1 MLIRSLCDYYD
12 IQSARGEAASDIMS
26 EQPVHWMVMLTP
38 DGRVADIID
47 KRIEESVPQKNGKVK
62 IVKKPIVVSLPKRTQ
77 KPTIDAYI
85 IEHRPLYIF
94 GLNYDAKIGLTPDD
108 RTGRTRKSHEAFVKK
123 NLEFFEGIDSEIARA
138 YVNFIKNWVPENE
151 MENEQLKKLG
161 KEYQGSCYIFA
172 LDGRPE
178 CKLHKDK
185 AVLAKYEKL
194 MAKAAA
200 KAEEEAAESDD
211 GIMMCPI
218 EGERLRAARIHD
230 KIKGIKGGNSAGAG
244 LVNFN
249 SSAFESYGKSQSMNS
264 GISEKAMKKYTS
276 SLNKLLADPM
286 HHIYS
291 DDMTVVFFA
300 MKHDD
305 KAECD
310 LFNGYL
316 NSSNGVTEDSTKADV
331 KAVSEN
337 IYHKGQTGNAQALD
351 KDVDNGVDFFVA
363 GFTPNSSRICQKF
376 MVRNKFGKIIDNVK
390 QHQQDMAICGS
401 NGEIPLWRIN
411 NELVSPKASAR
422 KKKDSDES
430 GAAKGS
436 DLPIS
441 PTLQSDMFQAI
452 LNGTNY
458 PYTLLETVVR
468 RVCTDSDPDGNDK
481 TKINAVRAGLIKAFI
496 NRKARLNG
504 DKEEITMSLDK
515 ENKNPA
521 YLCGRLFAVL
531 EQIQQEASTS
541 KEKLN
546 RTIKDVYFS
555 SASSRPALIMPRLID
570 LSNYHIRNAEK
581 NNKSNADKYLAI
593 MKEIIDK
600 LNGEFPSNLS
610 LVDKGKFQ
618 IGYYQQR
625 TRLNP
630 YKNAN
635 GNKEPETVN
644 E

>member
-47 KRIEESVPQKNGKVK
+47 RRIEESVPQKNGKVK
-62 IVKKPIVVSLPKRTQ
+62 IVKKPVVVPLPKRTQ
-77 KPTIDAYI
+77 KTGIDANI

-108 RTGRTRKSHEAFVKK
+108 KTGKARKSHEAFVKK

-151 MENEQLKKLG
+151 TENEQLKKLG
-161 KEYQGSCYIFA
+161 KEYQGSYYIFA

-218 EGERLRAARIHD
+218 EGKRLRAARIHD

-310 LFNGYL
+310 LFSDYL

-331 KAVSEN
+331 KSVSEN

-363 GFTPNSSRICQKF
+363 GFTPNGSRICQKF

-411 NELVSPKASAR
+411 KELVSPNSAN
-422 KKKDSDES
+422 
-430 GAAKGS
+430 A
-436 DLPIS
+436 IS
-441 PTLQSDMFQAI
+441 PALQSDIFQAI

-468 RVCTDSDPDGNDK
+468 RVCTDSDTDSNNK
-481 TKINAVRAGLIKAFI
+481 IKINEVRAGLIKAFI
-496 NRKARLNG
+496 NRKARING
-504 DKEEITMSLDK
+504 DKEKITMSLDK

-531 EQIQQEASTS
+531 EKIQLEATDV
-541 KEKLN
+541 KLN
-546 RTIKDVYFS
+546 RTIKDAYFS

-570 LSNYHIRNAEK
+570 LSNYHLRKLKEGR
-581 NNKSNADKYLAI
+581 AI
-593 MKEIIDK
+593 DFSKLINEIMGKIKDS
-600 LNGEFPSNLS
+600 LPTNLS
-610 LVDKGKFQ
+610 IMEKGKFQ
-618 IGYYQQR
+618 LGYFQQ
-625 TRLNP
+625 NKDFFAEQN
-630 YKNAN
+630 KNE
-635 GNKEPETVN
+635 EPETVN

>member
-62 IVKKPIVVSLPKRTQ
+62 IVKKPIVVPLPKRTQ
-77 KPTIDAYI
+77 KTGIDANI

-108 RTGRTRKSHEAFVKK
+108 KTDKARKSHEAFVKK
-123 NLEFFEGIDSEIARA
+123 NLEFFDGIDSEIARA

-151 MENEQLKKLG
+151 TENEQLKKLG
-161 KEYQGSCYIFA
+161 KEYQGSYYIFA
-172 LDGRPE
+172 LDGSPE

-185 AVLAKYEKL
+185 AVLAKYEEI
-194 MAKAAA
+194 MAKAAV
-200 KAEEEAAESDD
+200 EAAESDD

-230 KIKGIKGGNSAGAG
+230 KIKGIKGGNSVGAV

-337 IYHKGQTGNAQALD
+337 IYYKGQTGNAQALD
-351 KDVDNGVDFFVA
+351 DDVDNGVDFFVA
-363 GFTPNSSRICQKF
+363 GFTPNGSRICQKF

-411 NELVSPKASAR
+411 KELVSPNSAN
-422 KKKDSDES
+422 
-430 GAAKGS
+430 A
-436 DLPIS
+436 IS
-441 PTLQSDMFQAI
+441 PALQSDIFQAI

-468 RVCTDSDPDGNDK
+468 RVCTDSDTDSNNK
-481 TKINAVRAGLIKAFI
+481 IKINEVRAGLIKAFI

-531 EQIQQEASTS
+531 EKIQLEATDV
-541 KEKLN
+541 KLN
-546 RTIKDVYFS
+546 RTIKDAYFS
-555 SASSRPALIMPRLID
+555 SASSRPALIFPRLID
-570 LSNYHIRNAEK
+570 LSKFHLSKLSEGR
-581 NNKSNADKYLAI
+581 AI
-593 MKEIIDK
+593 YFSKLIDEIMDNIEDN
-600 LNGEFPSNLS
+600 LPANLS
-610 LVDKGKFQ
+610 LIDKGNFQ
-618 IGYYQQR
+618 VGYFHQNSYFF
-625 TRLNP
+625 TKKD
-630 YKNAN
+630 KNE
-635 GNKEPETVN
+635 EPETVN

>member
-62 IVKKPIVVSLPKRTQ
+62 IVKKPIAVPLPKRTQ
-77 KPTIDAYI
+77 KTGIDANI

-94 GLNYDAKIGLTPDD
+94 GLNYVAKIGLTPDD
-108 RTGRTRKSHEAFVKK
+108 KTGKARKSHEAFVKK
-123 NLEFFEGIDSEIARA
+123 NLEFFDGIDSEIARA

-151 MENEQLKKLG
+151 TENEQLKKLG
-161 KEYQGSCYIFA
+161 KEYQGSYYIFA
-172 LDGRPE
+172 LDGSPE

-185 AVLAKYEKL
+185 AVLAKYEML

-200 KAEEEAAESDD
+200 ETAESDD

-230 KIKGIKGGNSAGAG
+230 KIKGIKGGNSVGAG

-264 GISEKAMKKYTS
+264 GISEKTMKKYTS

-316 NSSNGVTEDSTKADV
+316 NSSNAVTEDSTKADV

-337 IYHKGQTGNAQALD
+337 IYYKGQTGNAQALD
-351 KDVDNGVDFFVA
+351 DDVDNGVDFFVA
-363 GFTPNSSRICQKF
+363 GFTPNGSRICQKF

-411 NELVSPKASAR
+411 KELVSPNSAN
-422 KKKDSDES
+422 
-430 GAAKGS
+430 A
-436 DLPIS
+436 IS
-441 PTLQSDMFQAI
+441 PALQSDMFQAI

-468 RVCTDSDPDGNDK
+468 RVCTDSDTDSNNK
-481 TKINAVRAGLIKAFI
+481 IKINEVRAGLIKAFI

-531 EQIQQEASTS
+531 EKIQLEATDV
-541 KEKLN
+541 KLN
-546 RTIKDVYFS
+546 RTIKDAYFS

-570 LSNYHIRNAEK
+570 LSNYHLRKLKEGR
-581 NNKSNADKYLAI
+581 AI
-593 MKEIIDK
+593 DFSKLINEIMGKIKDS
-600 LNGEFPSNLS
+600 LPTNLS
-610 LVDKGKFQ
+610 IMEKGKFQ
-618 IGYYQQR
+618 LGYFQQ
-625 TRLNP
+625 NKDFFAEQN
-630 YKNAN
+630 KNE
-635 GNKEPETVN
+635 EPETVN

>member
-77 KPTIDAYI
+77 KTGIDANI

-108 RTGRTRKSHEAFVKK
+108 KTGKARKSHEAFVKK
-123 NLEFFEGIDSEIARA
+123 NLEFFDGIDSEIARA

-151 MENEQLKKLG
+151 TENEQLKKLG
-161 KEYQGSCYIFA
+161 KEYQGSYYIFA
-172 LDGRPE
+172 LDGSPE

-185 AVLAKYEKL
+185 AVLAKYEEI

-200 KAEEEAAESDD
+200 ETAESDD

-230 KIKGIKGGNSAGAG
+230 KIKGIKGGNSVGAV

-337 IYHKGQTGNAQALD
+337 IYYKGQTGNAQALD

-411 NELVSPKASAR
+411 KELVSPNSAN
-422 KKKDSDES
+422 
-430 GAAKGS
+430 A
-436 DLPIS
+436 IS
-441 PTLQSDMFQAI
+441 PALQSDIFQAI

-468 RVCTDSDPDGNDK
+468 RVCTDSDTDSNNK
-481 TKINAVRAGLIKAFI
+481 IKINEVRAGLIKAFI
-496 NRKARLNG
+496 NRKARING
-504 DKEEITMSLDK
+504 DKEEITMTLNP
-515 ENKNPA
+515 ENTNPA

-531 EQIQQEASTS
+531 EKIQLEATDV
-541 KEKLN
+541 KLN
-546 RTIKDVYFS
+546 RTIKDAYFS

-570 LSNYHIRNAEK
+570 LSNYHLRKLKEGRAIYFSKLINEIMGKIKDSLPTNLSIMEK
-581 NNKSNADKYLAI
+581 
-593 MKEIIDK
+593 
-600 LNGEFPSNLS
+600 GEFQL
-610 LVDKGKFQ
+610 GYFQ
-618 IGYYQQR
+618 QNKDFFAEQ
-625 TRLNP
+625 N
-630 YKNAN
+630 KNE
-635 GNKEPETVN
+635 EPETVN

>member
-77 KPTIDAYI
+77 KTGIDANI

-108 RTGRTRKSHEAFVKK
+108 KTGKARKSHEAFVKK
-123 NLEFFEGIDSEIARA
+123 NLEFFDGIDSEIARA

-151 MENEQLKKLG
+151 TENEQLKKLG
-161 KEYQGSCYIFA
+161 KEYQGSYYIFA
-172 LDGRPE
+172 LDGSPE

-185 AVLAKYEKL
+185 AVLAKYEEI

-200 KAEEEAAESDD
+200 EAAESDD

-230 KIKGIKGGNSAGAG
+230 KIKGIKGGNSVGAV

-310 LFNGYL
+310 LFSDYL
-316 NSSNGVTEDSTKADV
+316 NSSNAVTEDSTKADV

-351 KDVDNGVDFFVA
+351 DDVDNGVDFFVA
-363 GFTPNSSRICQKF
+363 GFTPNGSRICQKF

-411 NELVSPKASAR
+411 KELVSPNSAN
-422 KKKDSDES
+422 
-430 GAAKGS
+430 A
-436 DLPIS
+436 IS
-441 PTLQSDMFQAI
+441 PALQSDIFQAI

-468 RVCTDSDPDGNDK
+468 RVCTDSDTDSNNK
-481 TKINAVRAGLIKAFI
+481 IKINEVRAGLIKAFI

-531 EQIQQEASTS
+531 EKIQLEATDV
-541 KEKLN
+541 KLN
-546 RTIKDVYFS
+546 RTIKDAYFS

-570 LSNYHIRNAEK
+570 LSNYHLRKLKEGR
-581 NNKSNADKYLAI
+581 AI
-593 MKEIIDK
+593 DFSKLINEIMGKIKDS
-600 LNGEFPSNLS
+600 LPTNLS
-610 LVDKGKFQ
+610 IMEKGKFQ
-618 IGYYQQR
+618 LGYFQQ
-625 TRLNP
+625 NKDFFAEQN
-630 YKNAN
+630 KNE
-635 GNKEPETVN
+635 EPETVN

>member
-62 IVKKPIVVSLPKRTQ
+62 VVKKPIVVSLPKRTQ

-108 RTGRTRKSHEAFVKK
+108 KTGKARKSHEAFVKK

-151 MENEQLKKLG
+151 TENEQLKKLG

-194 MAKAAA
+194 MA

-249 SSAFESYGKSQSMNS
+249 SSAFESYGKNQSMNS

-316 NSSNGVTEDSTKADV
+316 NSSNAVTEDSTKADV

-351 KDVDNGVDFFVA
+351 KDVDDGVDFFVA
-363 GFTPNSSRICQKF
+363 GFTPNGSRICQKF

-411 NELVSPKASAR
+411 KELVSPNSAN
-422 KKKDSDES
+422 
-430 GAAKGS
+430 A
-436 DLPIS
+436 IS
-441 PTLQSDMFQAI
+441 PALQSDMFQAI

-468 RVCTDSDPDGNDK
+468 RVSTDSDTEDNGFI
-481 TKINAVRAGLIKAFI
+481 KINAVRAGLIKAFI
-496 NRKARLNG
+496 NRKARING
-504 DKEEITMSLDK
+504 DKEEITMTLNP
-515 ENKNPA
+515 ENTNPA

-531 EQIQQEASTS
+531 EKIQLEATDV
-541 KEKLN
+541 KLN
-546 RTIKDVYFS
+546 RTIKDAYFS

-570 LSNYHIRNAEK
+570 LSNYHLRKLKEGRAIYFSKLINEIMGKIKDSLPTNLSIMEK
-581 NNKSNADKYLAI
+581 
-593 MKEIIDK
+593 
-600 LNGEFPSNLS
+600 GEFQL
-610 LVDKGKFQ
+610 GYFQ
-618 IGYYQQR
+618 QNKDFFAEQ
-625 TRLNP
+625 N
-630 YKNAN
+630 KNE
-635 GNKEPETVN
+635 EPETVN

>member
-77 KPTIDAYI
+77 KTGIDANI

-108 RTGRTRKSHEAFVKK
+108 KTGKARKSHEAFVKK
-123 NLEFFEGIDSEIARA
+123 NLEFFDGIDSEIARA

-151 MENEQLKKLG
+151 TENEQLKKLG
-161 KEYQGSCYIFA
+161 KEYQGSYYIFA
-172 LDGRPE
+172 LDGSPE

-200 KAEEEAAESDD
+200 ETAESDD

-230 KIKGIKGGNSAGAG
+230 KIKGIKGGNSVGAV

-316 NSSNGVTEDSTKADV
+316 NSSNGVTEGSTKADV

-337 IYHKGQTGNAQALD
+337 IYYKGQTGNAQALD

-411 NELVSPKASAR
+411 KELVSPNSAT
-422 KKKDSDES
+422 
-430 GAAKGS
+430 A
-436 DLPIS
+436 IS
-441 PTLQSDMFQAI
+441 PALQSDIFQAI

-468 RVCTDSDPDGNDK
+468 RVCTDSDTDSNNK
-481 TKINAVRAGLIKAFI
+481 IKINEVRAGLIKAFI
-496 NRKARLNG
+496 NRKARING
-504 DKEEITMSLDK
+504 DKEEITVALNP
-515 ENKNPA
+515 ENINPA

-531 EQIQQEASTS
+531 EKIQLEATDV
-541 KEKLN
+541 KLN
-546 RTIKDVYFS
+546 RTIKDAYFS

-570 LSNYHIRNAEK
+570 LSNYHLRKLKEGRAIYFSKLINEIMGKIKDSLPTNLSIMEK
-581 NNKSNADKYLAI
+581 
-593 MKEIIDK
+593 
-600 LNGEFPSNLS
+600 GEFQL
-610 LVDKGKFQ
+610 GYFQ
-618 IGYYQQR
+618 QNKDFFAEQ
-625 TRLNP
+625 N
-630 YKNAN
+630 KNE
-635 GNKEPETVN
+635 EPETVN

>member
-62 IVKKPIVVSLPKRTQ
+62 IVKKPIVVPLPKRTQ
-77 KPTIDAYI
+77 KTGIDANI

-108 RTGRTRKSHEAFVKK
+108 KTGKARKSHEAFVKK
-123 NLEFFEGIDSEIARA
+123 NLEFFDGIDSEIARA

-151 MENEQLKKLG
+151 TENEQLKKLG
-161 KEYQGSCYIFA
+161 KEYQGSYYIFA
-172 LDGRPE
+172 LDGSPE

-200 KAEEEAAESDD
+200 ETAESDD

-230 KIKGIKGGNSAGAG
+230 KIKGIKGGNSVGAV

-310 LFNGYL
+310 LFNDYL

-337 IYHKGQTGNAQALD
+337 IYYKGQTGNAQALD

-411 NELVSPKASAR
+411 KELVSPNSAN
-422 KKKDSDES
+422 
-430 GAAKGS
+430 A
-436 DLPIS
+436 IS
-441 PTLQSDMFQAI
+441 PALQSDIFQAI

-468 RVCTDSDPDGNDK
+468 RVCTDSDTDSNNK
-481 TKINAVRAGLIKAFI
+481 IKINEVRAGLIKAFI
-496 NRKARLNG
+496 NRKARING
-504 DKEEITMSLDK
+504 DKEEITMTLNP
-515 ENKNPA
+515 ENTNPA

-531 EQIQQEASTS
+531 EKIQLEATDV
-541 KEKLN
+541 KLN
-546 RTIKDVYFS
+546 RTIKDAYFS

-570 LSNYHIRNAEK
+570 LSNYHLRKLKEGRAIYFSKLINEIMGKIKDSLPTNLSIMEK
-581 NNKSNADKYLAI
+581 
-593 MKEIIDK
+593 
-600 LNGEFPSNLS
+600 GEFQL
-610 LVDKGKFQ
+610 GYFQ
-618 IGYYQQR
+618 QNKDFFAEQ
-625 TRLNP
+625 N
-630 YKNAN
+630 KNE
-635 GNKEPETVN
+635 EPETVN

>member
-62 IVKKPIVVSLPKRTQ
+62 IVKKPIVVPLPKRTQ
-77 KPTIDAYI
+77 KTGIDANI

-108 RTGRTRKSHEAFVKK
+108 KTGKARKSHEAFVKK
-123 NLEFFEGIDSEIARA
+123 NLEFFDGIDSEIARA

-151 MENEQLKKLG
+151 TENVQLKKLG
-161 KEYQGSCYIFA
+161 KEYQGSYYIFA
-172 LDGRPE
+172 LDGSPE

-200 KAEEEAAESDD
+200 ETAESDD

-230 KIKGIKGGNSAGAG
+230 KIKGIKGGNSVGAV

-337 IYHKGQTGNAQALD
+337 IYYKGQTGNAQALD

-363 GFTPNSSRICQKF
+363 GFTPNGSRICQKF

-411 NELVSPKASAR
+411 KELVSPNSAN
-422 KKKDSDES
+422 
-430 GAAKGS
+430 A
-436 DLPIS
+436 IS
-441 PTLQSDMFQAI
+441 PALQSDIFQAI

-468 RVCTDSDPDGNDK
+468 RVCTDSDTDSNNK
-481 TKINAVRAGLIKAFI
+481 IKINEVRAGLIKAFI
-496 NRKARLNG
+496 NRKARING

-531 EQIQQEASTS
+531 EKIQLEATDV
-541 KEKLN
+541 KLN
-546 RTIKDVYFS
+546 RTIKDAYFS

-570 LSNYHIRNAEK
+570 LSNYHLRKLKEGR
-581 NNKSNADKYLAI
+581 AI
-593 MKEIIDK
+593 DFSKLINEIMGKIKDS
-600 LNGEFPSNLS
+600 LPTNLS
-610 LVDKGKFQ
+610 IMEKGKFQ
-618 IGYYQQR
+618 LGYFQQ
-625 TRLNP
+625 NKDFFAEQN
-630 YKNAN
+630 KNE
-635 GNKEPETVN
+635 EPETVN

>member
-77 KPTIDAYI
+77 KTGIDANI

-108 RTGRTRKSHEAFVKK
+108 KTGKARKSHEAFVKK
-123 NLEFFEGIDSEIARA
+123 NLEFFDGIDSEIARA

-151 MENEQLKKLG
+151 TENVQLKKLG
-161 KEYQGSCYIFA
+161 KEYQGSYYIFA
-172 LDGRPE
+172 LDGSPE

-200 KAEEEAAESDD
+200 ETAESDD

-230 KIKGIKGGNSAGAG
+230 KIKGIKGGNSVGAV

-337 IYHKGQTGNAQALD
+337 IYYKGQTGNAQALD

-411 NELVSPKASAR
+411 KELVSPNSAT
-422 KKKDSDES
+422 
-430 GAAKGS
+430 A
-436 DLPIS
+436 IS
-441 PTLQSDMFQAI
+441 PALQSDIFQAI

-468 RVCTDSDPDGNDK
+468 RVCTDSDTDSNNK
-481 TKINAVRAGLIKAFI
+481 IKINEVRAGLIKAFI
-496 NRKARLNG
+496 NRKARING
-504 DKEEITMSLDK
+504 DKEEITVALNP
-515 ENKNPA
+515 ENINPA

-531 EQIQQEASTS
+531 EKIQLEATDV
-541 KEKLN
+541 KLN
-546 RTIKDVYFS
+546 RTIKDAYFS

-570 LSNYHIRNAEK
+570 LSNYHLRKLKEGRAIYFSKLINEIMGKIKDSLPTNLSIMEK
-581 NNKSNADKYLAI
+581 
-593 MKEIIDK
+593 
-600 LNGEFPSNLS
+600 GEFQL
-610 LVDKGKFQ
+610 GYFQ
-618 IGYYQQR
+618 QNKDFFAEQ
-625 TRLNP
+625 N
-630 YKNAN
+630 KNE
-635 GNKEPETVN
+635 EPETVN

>member
-77 KPTIDAYI
+77 KTGIDANI

-108 RTGRTRKSHEAFVKK
+108 KTGKARKSHEAFVKK
-123 NLEFFEGIDSEIARA
+123 NLEFFDGIDSEIARA

-151 MENEQLKKLG
+151 TENEQLKKLG
-161 KEYQGSCYIFA
+161 KEYQGSYYIFA
-172 LDGRPE
+172 LDGSPE

-185 AVLAKYEKL
+185 AVLAKDEEI

-200 KAEEEAAESDD
+200 EAAESDD

-230 KIKGIKGGNSAGAG
+230 KIKGIKGGNSVGAV

-310 LFNGYL
+310 LFSDYL
-316 NSSNGVTEDSTKADV
+316 NSSNAVTEDSTKADV

-351 KDVDNGVDFFVA
+351 DDVDNGVDFFVA
-363 GFTPNSSRICQKF
+363 GFTPNGSRICQKF

-390 QHQQDMAICGS
+390 QHQQDVAICGS

-411 NELVSPKASAR
+411 KELVSPNSAN
-422 KKKDSDES
+422 
-430 GAAKGS
+430 A
-436 DLPIS
+436 IS
-441 PTLQSDMFQAI
+441 PALQSDIFQAI

-468 RVCTDSDPDGNDK
+468 RVCTDSDTDSNNK
-481 TKINAVRAGLIKAFI
+481 IKINEVRAGLIKAFI

-531 EQIQQEASTS
+531 EKIQLEATDV
-541 KEKLN
+541 KLN
-546 RTIKDVYFS
+546 RTIKDAYFS

-570 LSNYHIRNAEK
+570 LSNYHLRKLKEGR
-581 NNKSNADKYLAI
+581 AI
-593 MKEIIDK
+593 DFSKLINEIMGKIKDS
-600 LNGEFPSNLS
+600 LPTNLS
-610 LVDKGKFQ
+610 IMEKGKFQ
-618 IGYYQQR
+618 LGYFQQ
-625 TRLNP
+625 NKDFFAEQN
-630 YKNAN
+630 KNE
-635 GNKEPETVN
+635 EPETVN

>member
-62 IVKKPIVVSLPKRTQ
+62 IVKKPIVVPLPKRTQ
-77 KPTIDAYI
+77 KTGIDANI

-94 GLNYDAKIGLTPDD
+94 GLNYDAKTGLTPDD
-108 RTGRTRKSHEAFVKK
+108 KTGKARKSHEAFIKK
-123 NLEFFEGIDSEIARA
+123 NLEFFDGIDSEIARA
-138 YVNFIKNWVPENE
+138 YDNFIKNWVPENE
-151 MENEQLKKLG
+151 TENEQLKKLG
-161 KEYQGSCYIFA
+161 KEYQGSYYIFA
-172 LDGRPE
+172 LDGSPE

-185 AVLAKYEKL
+185 AVLAKYEEL
-194 MAKAAA
+194 MAKTAA
-200 KAEEEAAESDD
+200 ETAESDD

-230 KIKGIKGGNSAGAG
+230 KIKGIKGGNSVGAV

-310 LFNGYL
+310 LFSDYL
-316 NSSNGVTEDSTKADV
+316 NSSNAVTEDSTKADV

-337 IYHKGQTGNAQALD
+337 IYHEGQTGNAQALD

-411 NELVSPKASAR
+411 KELVSPNSAN
-422 KKKDSDES
+422 
-430 GAAKGS
+430 A
-436 DLPIS
+436 IS
-441 PTLQSDMFQAI
+441 PALQSDMFQAI

-468 RVCTDSDPDGNDK
+468 RVSTDSDTEDNGFI
-481 TKINAVRAGLIKAFI
+481 KINAVRAGLIKAFI
-496 NRKARLNG
+496 NRKARING
-504 DKEEITMSLDK
+504 DKEEITMTLNP
-515 ENKNPA
+515 ENTNPA

-531 EQIQQEASTS
+531 EKIQLEATDV
-541 KEKLN
+541 KLN
-546 RTIKDVYFS
+546 RTIKDAYFS

-570 LSNYHIRNAEK
+570 LSNYHLRKLKEGRAIYFSKLINEIMGKIKDSLPTNLSIMEK
-581 NNKSNADKYLAI
+581 
-593 MKEIIDK
+593 
-600 LNGEFPSNLS
+600 GEFQL
-610 LVDKGKFQ
+610 GYFQ
-618 IGYYQQR
+618 QNKDFFAEQ
-625 TRLNP
+625 N
-630 YKNAN
+630 KNE
-635 GNKEPETVN
+635 EPETVN

>member
-62 IVKKPIVVSLPKRTQ
+62 IVKKPIVVPLPKRTQ
-77 KPTIDAYI
+77 KTGIDANI

-108 RTGRTRKSHEAFVKK
+108 KTGKARKSHEAFVKK

-151 MENEQLKKLG
+151 TENEQLKKLG
-161 KEYQGSCYIFA
+161 KEYQGSYYIFA

-185 AVLAKYEKL
+185 AVLAKYEGL

-200 KAEEEAAESDD
+200 ETAESDD

-230 KIKGIKGGNSAGAG
+230 KIKGIKGGNSVGAV

-310 LFNGYL
+310 LFSDYL
-316 NSSNGVTEDSTKADV
+316 NSSNAVTEDSTKADV

-351 KDVDNGVDFFVA
+351 DDVDNGVDFFVA
-363 GFTPNSSRICQKF
+363 GFTPNGSRICQKF

-411 NELVSPKASAR
+411 KELVSPNSAN
-422 KKKDSDES
+422 
-430 GAAKGS
+430 A
-436 DLPIS
+436 IS
-441 PTLQSDMFQAI
+441 PALQSDIFQAI

-468 RVCTDSDPDGNDK
+468 RVCTDSDTDSNNK
-481 TKINAVRAGLIKAFI
+481 IKINEVRAGLIKAFI

-531 EQIQQEASTS
+531 EKIQLEATDV
-541 KEKLN
+541 KLN
-546 RTIKDVYFS
+546 RTIKDAYFS

-570 LSNYHIRNAEK
+570 LSNYHLRKLKEGR
-581 NNKSNADKYLAI
+581 AI
-593 MKEIIDK
+593 DFSKLINEIMGKIKDS
-600 LNGEFPSNLS
+600 LPTNLS
-610 LVDKGKFQ
+610 IMEKGKFQ
-618 IGYYQQR
+618 LGYFQQ
-625 TRLNP
+625 NKDFFAEQN
-630 YKNAN
+630 KNE
-635 GNKEPETVN
+635 EPETVN

>member
-62 IVKKPIVVSLPKRTQ
+62 IVKKPIVVPLPKRTQ
-77 KPTIDAYI
+77 KTGIDANI

-108 RTGRTRKSHEAFVKK
+108 KTGKARKSHEAFVKK
-123 NLEFFEGIDSEIARA
+123 NLEFFDGIDSEIARA

-151 MENEQLKKLG
+151 TENVQLKKLG
-161 KEYQGSCYIFA
+161 KEYQGSYYIFA
-172 LDGRPE
+172 LDGSPE

-185 AVLAKYEKL
+185 AVLAKYEEI

-200 KAEEEAAESDD
+200 ETAESDD

-230 KIKGIKGGNSAGAG
+230 KIKGIKGGNSVGAV

-337 IYHKGQTGNAQALD
+337 IYYKGQTGNAQALD
-351 KDVDNGVDFFVA
+351 DDVDNGVDFFVA
-363 GFTPNSSRICQKF
+363 GFTPNGSRICQKF

-411 NELVSPKASAR
+411 KELVSPNSAN
-422 KKKDSDES
+422 
-430 GAAKGS
+430 A
-436 DLPIS
+436 IS
-441 PTLQSDMFQAI
+441 PALQSDIFQAI

-468 RVCTDSDPDGNDK
+468 RVCTDSDTDSNDK
-481 TKINAVRAGLIKAFI
+481 TKINEVRAGLIKAFI

-531 EQIQQEASTS
+531 EKIQLEATDV
-541 KEKLN
+541 KLN
-546 RTIKDVYFS
+546 RTIKDAYFS

-570 LSNYHIRNAEK
+570 LSNYHLRKLKEGRVIYFSKLINE
-581 NNKSNADKYLAI
+581 I
-593 MKEIIDK
+593 MGKIKDS
-600 LNGEFPSNLS
+600 LPTNLS
-610 LVDKGKFQ
+610 IMEKGKFQ
-618 IGYYQQR
+618 LGYFQQ
-625 TRLNP
+625 NKDFFAEQN
-630 YKNAN
+630 KNE
-635 GNKEPETVN
+635 EPETVN

>member
-26 EQPVHWMVMLTP
+26 EQPVHWLVMLTP

-47 KRIEESVPQKNGKVK
+47 KRIEENVPQKNGKVK
-62 IVKKPIVVSLPKRTQ
+62 IVKKPIVVPLPKRTQ
-77 KPTIDAYI
+77 KTSIDANI

-94 GLNYDAKIGLTPDD
+94 GLDYDAKIGLTPDD
-108 RTGRTRKSHEAFVKK
+108 KTGKARKSHEAFVKK

-151 MENEQLKKLG
+151 TENEQLKMLG
-161 KEYQGSCYIFA
+161 KEYKGNYYIFA
-172 LDGRPE
+172 LDGSPE

-185 AVLAKYEKL
+185 AVLAKYEEL

-200 KAEEEAAESDD
+200 EAAESDD

-230 KIKGIKGGNSAGAG
+230 KIKGIKGGNSVGAV

-310 LFNGYL
+310 LFNGCL

-351 KDVDNGVDFFVA
+351 DDVDNGVDFFVA

-411 NELVSPKASAR
+411 KELVSPNSSNA
-422 KKKDSDES
+422 
-430 GAAKGS
+430 
-436 DLPIS
+436 IS
-441 PTLQSDMFQAI
+441 PALQSDMFQAI

-468 RVCTDSDPDGNDK
+468 RVSTDSDTEDNGYI
-481 TKINAVRAGLIKAFI
+481 KINAVRAGLIKAFI
-496 NRKARLNG
+496 NRKARING
-504 DKEEITMSLDK
+504 DKEEITMTLNP
-515 ENKNPA
+515 ENANPA

-531 EQIQQEASTS
+531 EKIQLEATDV
-541 KEKLN
+541 KLN
-546 RTIKDVYFS
+546 RTIKDAYFS

-570 LSNYHIRNAEK
+570 LSNYHLRKLKEGRAIYFSKLINEIMGKIKDSLPVNLSIMEK
-581 NNKSNADKYLAI
+581 
-593 MKEIIDK
+593 
-600 LNGEFPSNLS
+600 GEFQL
-610 LVDKGKFQ
+610 GYFQ
-618 IGYYQQR
+618 QNKDFFAEQ
-625 TRLNP
+625 N
-630 YKNAN
+630 KNE
-635 GNKEPETVN
+635 EPETVN

>member
-77 KPTIDAYI
+77 KTGIDANI

-108 RTGRTRKSHEAFVKK
+108 KTDKARKSHEAFVKK
-123 NLEFFEGIDSEIARA
+123 NLEFFDGIDSEITRA

-151 MENEQLKKLG
+151 TENEQLKKLG
-161 KEYQGSCYIFA
+161 KEYQGSYYIFA
-172 LDGRPE
+172 LDGSPE

-200 KAEEEAAESDD
+200 ETAESDD

-230 KIKGIKGGNSAGAG
+230 KIKGIKGGNSVGAV

-337 IYHKGQTGNAQALD
+337 IYHKGQTGNAQVLD
-351 KDVDNGVDFFVA
+351 DDVDNGVDFFVA
-363 GFTPNSSRICQKF
+363 GFTPNGSRICQKF

-411 NELVSPKASAR
+411 KELVSPNSAN
-422 KKKDSDES
+422 
-430 GAAKGS
+430 A
-436 DLPIS
+436 IS
-441 PTLQSDMFQAI
+441 PALQSDIFQAI

-468 RVCTDSDPDGNDK
+468 RVCTDSDLDGNDK
-481 TKINAVRAGLIKAFI
+481 TKINEVRAGLIKAFI
-496 NRKARLNG
+496 NRKARING
-504 DKEEITMSLDK
+504 DKEEITMTLNP
-515 ENKNPA
+515 ENTNPA

-531 EQIQQEASTS
+531 EKIQLEATDV
-541 KEKLN
+541 KLN
-546 RTIKDVYFS
+546 RTIKDAYFS

-570 LSNYHIRNAEK
+570 LSNYHLRKLKEGRAIYFSKLINEIMGKIKDSLPTNLSIMEK
-581 NNKSNADKYLAI
+581 
-593 MKEIIDK
+593 
-600 LNGEFPSNLS
+600 GEFQL
-610 LVDKGKFQ
+610 GYFQ
-618 IGYYQQR
+618 QNKDFFAEQ
-625 TRLNP
+625 N
-630 YKNAN
+630 KNE
-635 GNKEPETVN
+635 EPETVN

>member
-26 EQPVHWMVMLTP
+26 EQPVHWMVMLTS

-62 IVKKPIVVSLPKRTQ
+62 IVKKSIVVSLPKRTQ
-77 KPTIDAYI
+77 KTGIDANI

-108 RTGRTRKSHEAFVKK
+108 KTGKARKSHEAFVKK
-123 NLEFFEGIDSEIARA
+123 NLEFFDGIDSEIARA

-151 MENEQLKKLG
+151 TENEQLKKLG
-161 KEYQGSCYIFA
+161 KEYQGSYYIFA
-172 LDGRPE
+172 LDGSPE

-200 KAEEEAAESDD
+200 ETAESDD

-230 KIKGIKGGNSAGAG
+230 KIKGIKGGNSVGAV

-337 IYHKGQTGNAQALD
+337 IYHKGQTGNAQVLD
-351 KDVDNGVDFFVA
+351 DDVDNGVDFFVA

-411 NELVSPKASAR
+411 KELVSPNSAN
-422 KKKDSDES
+422 
-430 GAAKGS
+430 A
-436 DLPIS
+436 IS
-441 PTLQSDMFQAI
+441 PALQSDIFQAI

-468 RVCTDSDPDGNDK
+468 RVCTDSDTEDNGFI
-481 TKINAVRAGLIKAFI
+481 KINAVRAGLIKAFI
-496 NRKARLNG
+496 NRKARING
-504 DKEEITMSLDK
+504 DKEEITMTLNP
-515 ENKNPA
+515 ENTNPA

-531 EQIQQEASTS
+531 EKIQLEATDV
-541 KEKLN
+541 KLN
-546 RTIKDVYFS
+546 RTIKDAYFS

-570 LSNYHIRNAEK
+570 LSNYHLRKLKEGRVIYFSKLINEIMGKIKDSLPTNLSIMEK
-581 NNKSNADKYLAI
+581 
-593 MKEIIDK
+593 
-600 LNGEFPSNLS
+600 GEFQL
-610 LVDKGKFQ
+610 GYFQ
-618 IGYYQQR
+618 QNKDFFAEQ
-625 TRLNP
+625 N
-630 YKNAN
+630 KNE
-635 GNKEPETVN
+635 EPETVN

>member
-62 IVKKPIVVSLPKRTQ
+62 SVKKPIVVPLPKRTQ
-77 KPTIDAYI
+77 KTGIDANI

-108 RTGRTRKSHEAFVKK
+108 KTDKARKSHEAFVKK
-123 NLEFFEGIDSEIARA
+123 NLEFFDGIDSEIARA

-151 MENEQLKKLG
+151 TENEQLKKLG
-161 KEYQGSCYIFA
+161 KEYQGSYYIFA
-172 LDGRPE
+172 LDGSPE

-185 AVLAKYEKL
+185 AVLAKYEEI

-200 KAEEEAAESDD
+200 EAAESDD

-230 KIKGIKGGNSAGAG
+230 KIKGIKGGNSVGAV

-264 GISEKAMKKYTS
+264 GISEKTMKKYTS

-310 LFNGYL
+310 LFSDYL
-316 NSSNGVTEDSTKADV
+316 NSSNAVTEDSTKADV

-351 KDVDNGVDFFVA
+351 DDVDNGVDFFVA
-363 GFTPNSSRICQKF
+363 GFTPNGSRICQKF

-411 NELVSPKASAR
+411 KELVSPNSAN
-422 KKKDSDES
+422 
-430 GAAKGS
+430 A
-436 DLPIS
+436 IS
-441 PTLQSDMFQAI
+441 PALQSDIFQAI

-468 RVCTDSDPDGNDK
+468 RVCTDSDTDSNNK
-481 TKINAVRAGLIKAFI
+481 IKINEVRAGLIKAFI

-531 EQIQQEASTS
+531 EKIQLEATDV
-541 KEKLN
+541 KLN
-546 RTIKDVYFS
+546 RTIKDAYFS

-570 LSNYHIRNAEK
+570 LSNYHLRKLKEGR
-581 NNKSNADKYLAI
+581 AI
-593 MKEIIDK
+593 DFSKLINEIMGKIKDS
-600 LNGEFPSNLS
+600 LPTNLS
-610 LVDKGKFQ
+610 IMEKGKFQ
-618 IGYYQQR
+618 LGYFQQ
-625 TRLNP
+625 NKDFFAEQN
-630 YKNAN
+630 KNE
-635 GNKEPETVN
+635 EPETVN

>member
-47 KRIEESVPQKNGKVK
+47 RRIEESVPQKNGKVK
-62 IVKKPIVVSLPKRTQ
+62 VVKKPIVVPLPKRTQ
-77 KPTIDAYI
+77 KTGIDANI

-108 RTGRTRKSHEAFVKK
+108 KTGKARKSHEAFVKK

-249 SSAFESYGKSQSMNS
+249 SSAFESYGKNQSMNS

-316 NSSNGVTEDSTKADV
+316 NSSNAVTEDSTKADV

-337 IYHKGQTGNAQALD
+337 IYHEGQTGNAQALD

-363 GFTPNSSRICQKF
+363 GFTPNGSRICQKF

-411 NELVSPKASAR
+411 KELVSPNSAN
-422 KKKDSDES
+422 
-430 GAAKGS
+430 A
-436 DLPIS
+436 IS
-441 PTLQSDMFQAI
+441 PALQSDMFQAI

-468 RVCTDSDPDGNDK
+468 RVCTDSDTDSNNK
-481 TKINAVRAGLIKAFI
+481 IKINEVRAGLIKAFI
-496 NRKARLNG
+496 NRKSRING
-504 DKEEITMSLDK
+504 DKEEITMTLNP
-515 ENKNPA
+515 ENTNPA

-531 EQIQQEASTS
+531 EKIQLEATDV
-541 KEKLN
+541 KLN
-546 RTIKDVYFS
+546 RTIKDAYFS

-570 LSNYHIRNAEK
+570 LSNYHLRKLKEGRAIYFSKLINEIMGKIKDSLPTNLSIMEK
-581 NNKSNADKYLAI
+581 
-593 MKEIIDK
+593 
-600 LNGEFPSNLS
+600 GEFQL
-610 LVDKGKFQ
+610 GYFQ
-618 IGYYQQR
+618 QNKDFFAEQ
-625 TRLNP
+625 N
-630 YKNAN
+630 KNE
-635 GNKEPETVN
+635 EPETVN

>member
-62 IVKKPIVVSLPKRTQ
+62 IVKKPIVVPLPKRTQ
-77 KPTIDAYI
+77 KTGIDANI

-108 RTGRTRKSHEAFVKK
+108 KTGKARKSHEAFVKK
-123 NLEFFEGIDSEIARA
+123 NLEFFDGIDSEIARA

-151 MENEQLKKLG
+151 TENEQLKKLG
-161 KEYQGSCYIFA
+161 KEYQGSYYIFA
-172 LDGRPE
+172 LDGSPE

-200 KAEEEAAESDD
+200 ETAESDD

-230 KIKGIKGGNSAGAG
+230 KIKGIKGGNSVGAV

-310 LFNGYL
+310 LFSDYL

-337 IYHKGQTGNAQALD
+337 IYYKGQTGNAQALD

-363 GFTPNSSRICQKF
+363 GFTSNSSRICQKF

-411 NELVSPKASAR
+411 NELVSPKAS
-422 KKKDSDES
+422 E
-430 GAAKGS
+430 
-436 DLPIS
+436 PEVPS
-441 PTLQSDMFQAI
+441 PLQSAMFQAI

-458 PYTLLETVVR
+458 PYTMLETVVR
-468 RVCTDSDPDGNDK
+468 RICTDSDTEDNSFI
-481 TKINAVRAGLIKAFI
+481 KINAVRAGLIKAFI
-496 NRKARLNG
+496 NRKARING
-504 DKEEITMSLDK
+504 DKEEITMTLNP
-515 ENKNPA
+515 ENTNPA

-531 EQIQQEASTS
+531 EKIQAEAAGS
-541 KEKLN
+541 ELN
-546 RTIKDVYFS
+546 RTIKDSYFS

-570 LSNYHIRNAEK
+570 LSNYHMKKLSVGRAVQFSNLISEIM
-581 NNKSNADKYLAI
+581 NKFD
-593 MKEIIDK
+593 D
-600 LNGEFPSNLS
+600 EFPSNLS
-610 LVDKGKFQ
+610 LTDKGKFQ
-618 IGYYQQR
+618 IGYFQQN
-625 TRLNP
+625 TVF
-630 YKNAN
+630 YTK
-635 GNKEPETVN
+635 KDKPEAATDGQV
-644 E
+644 

>member
-47 KRIEESVPQKNGKVK
+47 RRIEESVPQKNGKVK
-62 IVKKPIVVSLPKRTQ
+62 IVKKPIVVPLPKRTQ
-77 KPTIDAYI
+77 KTGIDANI

-108 RTGRTRKSHEAFVKK
+108 KTGKARKSHEAFVKK
-123 NLEFFEGIDSEIARA
+123 NLEFFDGIDSEIARA

-151 MENEQLKKLG
+151 TENEQLKKLG
-161 KEYQGSCYIFA
+161 KEYQGSYYIFA
-172 LDGRPE
+172 LDGSPE

-185 AVLAKYEKL
+185 AVLAKYEEL
-194 MAKAAA
+194 MAKTAA
-200 KAEEEAAESDD
+200 ETAESDD

-230 KIKGIKGGNSAGAG
+230 KIKGIKGGNSVGAV

-316 NSSNGVTEDSTKADV
+316 NSSNAVTEDSTKADV

-411 NELVSPKASAR
+411 NELVSPNSTNA
-422 KKKDSDES
+422 
-430 GAAKGS
+430 
-436 DLPIS
+436 IS
-441 PTLQSDMFQAI
+441 PALQSDMFQAI

-468 RVCTDSDPDGNDK
+468 RVCTDSDTDSNNK
-481 TKINAVRAGLIKAFI
+481 IKINEVRAGLIKAFI
-496 NRKARLNG
+496 NRKSRING
-504 DKEEITMSLDK
+504 DKEEITMTLNP
-515 ENKNPA
+515 ENTNPA

-531 EQIQQEASTS
+531 EKIQLEATDV
-541 KEKLN
+541 KLN
-546 RTIKDVYFS
+546 RTIKDAYFS

-570 LSNYHIRNAEK
+570 LSNYHLRKLKEGRAIYFSKLINEIMGKIKDSLPTNLSIMEK
-581 NNKSNADKYLAI
+581 
-593 MKEIIDK
+593 
-600 LNGEFPSNLS
+600 GEFQL
-610 LVDKGKFQ
+610 GYFQ
-618 IGYYQQR
+618 QNKDFFAEQ
-625 TRLNP
+625 N
-630 YKNAN
+630 KNE
-635 GNKEPETVN
+635 EPETVN

>member
-26 EQPVHWMVMLTP
+26 EQPAHWMVMLTS

-62 IVKKPIVVSLPKRTQ
+62 IVKKPIVVPLPKRTQ
-77 KPTIDAYI
+77 KTGIDANI

-108 RTGRTRKSHEAFVKK
+108 KTGKARKSHEAFVKK
-123 NLEFFEGIDSEIARA
+123 NLEFFDGIDSEIARA

-151 MENEQLKKLG
+151 TENEQLKKLG
-161 KEYQGSCYIFA
+161 KEYQGSYYIFA
-172 LDGRPE
+172 LDGSPE

-185 AVLAKYEKL
+185 AVLAKYEEI

-200 KAEEEAAESDD
+200 ETAESDD

-230 KIKGIKGGNSAGAG
+230 KIKGIKGGNSVGAV

-337 IYHKGQTGNAQALD
+337 IYYKGQTGNAQALD

-401 NGEIPLWRIN
+401 NSEIPLWRIN
-411 NELVSPKASAR
+411 KELVSPNSAN
-422 KKKDSDES
+422 
-430 GAAKGS
+430 A
-436 DLPIS
+436 IS
-441 PTLQSDMFQAI
+441 PALQSDIFQAI

-468 RVCTDSDPDGNDK
+468 RVCTDSDTDSNDK
-481 TKINAVRAGLIKAFI
+481 TKINEVRAGLIKAFI

-531 EQIQQEASTS
+531 EKIQLEATDV
-541 KEKLN
+541 KLN
-546 RTIKDVYFS
+546 RTIKDAYFS

-570 LSNYHIRNAEK
+570 LSNYHLRKLKEGRVIYFSKLINEIMGKIKDSLPTNLSIMEK
-581 NNKSNADKYLAI
+581 
-593 MKEIIDK
+593 
-600 LNGEFPSNLS
+600 GEFQL
-610 LVDKGKFQ
+610 GYFQ
-618 IGYYQQR
+618 QNKDFFAEQ
-625 TRLNP
+625 N
-630 YKNAN
+630 KNE
-635 GNKEPETVN
+635 EPETVN

>member
-62 IVKKPIVVSLPKRTQ
+62 IVKKPIVVPLPKRTQ
-77 KPTIDAYI
+77 KTGIDANI

-94 GLNYDAKIGLTPDD
+94 GLNYVAKIGLTPDD
-108 RTGRTRKSHEAFVKK
+108 KTGKARKSHEAFVKK
-123 NLEFFEGIDSEIARA
+123 NLEFFDGIDSEIARA

-151 MENEQLKKLG
+151 TENEQLKKLG
-161 KEYQGSCYIFA
+161 KEYQGSYYIFA
-172 LDGRPE
+172 LDGSPE

-185 AVLAKYEKL
+185 AVLAKYEML

-200 KAEEEAAESDD
+200 ETAESDD

-230 KIKGIKGGNSAGAG
+230 KIKGIKGGNSVGAG

-264 GISEKAMKKYTS
+264 GISEKTMKKYTS

-316 NSSNGVTEDSTKADV
+316 NSSNAVTEDSTKADV

-337 IYHKGQTGNAQALD
+337 IYYKGQTGNAQALD
-351 KDVDNGVDFFVA
+351 DDVDNGVDFFVA
-363 GFTPNSSRICQKF
+363 GFTPNGSRICQKF

-411 NELVSPKASAR
+411 KELVSPNSAN
-422 KKKDSDES
+422 
-430 GAAKGS
+430 A
-436 DLPIS
+436 IS
-441 PTLQSDMFQAI
+441 PALQSDMFQAI

-468 RVCTDSDPDGNDK
+468 RVCTDSDTDSNNK
-481 TKINAVRAGLIKAFI
+481 IKINEVRAGLIKAFI

-531 EQIQQEASTS
+531 EKIQLEATDV
-541 KEKLN
+541 KLN
-546 RTIKDVYFS
+546 RTIKDAYFS

-570 LSNYHIRNAEK
+570 LSNYHLRKLKEGR
-581 NNKSNADKYLAI
+581 AI
-593 MKEIIDK
+593 DFSKLINEIM
-600 LNGEFPSNLS
+600 
-610 LVDKGKFQ
+610 GKFQ
-618 IGYYQQR
+618 LGYFQQ
-625 TRLNP
+625 NKDFFAEQN
-630 YKNAN
+630 KNE
-635 GNKEPETVN
+635 EPETVN

>member
-47 KRIEESVPQKNGKVK
+47 RRIEESVPQKNGKVK

-77 KPTIDAYI
+77 KTGIDANI

-108 RTGRTRKSHEAFVKK
+108 KTGKARKSHEAFVKK

-151 MENEQLKKLG
+151 TENEQLKKLG
-161 KEYQGSCYIFA
+161 KEYQGSYYIFA
-172 LDGRPE
+172 LDGSPE

-185 AVLAKYEKL
+185 AVLAKYEEL
-194 MAKAAA
+194 MAKTAA
-200 KAEEEAAESDD
+200 ETAESDD

-230 KIKGIKGGNSAGAG
+230 KIKGIKGGNSVGAV

-337 IYHKGQTGNAQALD
+337 IYHKGQTGNAQVLD
-351 KDVDNGVDFFVA
+351 DDVDNGVDFFVA

-411 NELVSPKASAR
+411 KELVSPNSAN
-422 KKKDSDES
+422 
-430 GAAKGS
+430 A
-436 DLPIS
+436 IS
-441 PTLQSDMFQAI
+441 PALQSDMFQAI

-468 RVCTDSDPDGNDK
+468 RVCTDSDTDSNNK
-481 TKINAVRAGLIKAFI
+481 IKINEVRAGLIKAFI
-496 NRKARLNG
+496 NRKSRING
-504 DKEEITMSLDK
+504 DKEEITMTLNP
-515 ENKNPA
+515 ENTNPA

-531 EQIQQEASTS
+531 EKIQLEAADV
-541 KEKLN
+541 KLN
-546 RTIKDVYFS
+546 RTIKDAYFS

-570 LSNYHIRNAEK
+570 LSNYHLRKLKEGRAIYFSKLINEIMGKIKDSLPTNLSIMEK
-581 NNKSNADKYLAI
+581 
-593 MKEIIDK
+593 
-600 LNGEFPSNLS
+600 GEFQL
-610 LVDKGKFQ
+610 GYFQ
-618 IGYYQQR
+618 QNKDFFAEQ
-625 TRLNP
+625 N
-630 YKNAN
+630 KNE
-635 GNKEPETVN
+635 EPETVN

>member
-47 KRIEESVPQKNGKVK
+47 RRIEESVPQKNGKVK
-62 IVKKPIVVSLPKRTQ
+62 IVKKPIVVPLPKRTQ
-77 KPTIDAYI
+77 KTGIDANI

-108 RTGRTRKSHEAFVKK
+108 KTGKARKSHEAFIKK

-151 MENEQLKKLG
+151 TENEQLKKLG

-185 AVLAKYEKL
+185 AVLAKYEEL

-200 KAEEEAAESDD
+200 ETAESDD

-230 KIKGIKGGNSAGAG
+230 KIKGIKGGNSVGAV

-390 QHQQDMAICGS
+390 QHQQDMVICDS

-411 NELVSPKASAR
+411 KELVSPNSAT
-422 KKKDSDES
+422 
-430 GAAKGS
+430 A
-436 DLPIS
+436 IS
-441 PTLQSDMFQAI
+441 PALQSDMFQAI

-468 RVCTDSDPDGNDK
+468 RVCTDSDTEDNGFI
-481 TKINAVRAGLIKAFI
+481 KINAVRAGLIKAFI
-496 NRKARLNG
+496 NRKARING
-504 DKEEITMSLDK
+504 DKEEITMTLNP
-515 ENKNPA
+515 ENTNPA

-531 EQIQQEASTS
+531 EKIQLEAADV
-541 KEKLN
+541 KLN

-600 LNGEFPSNLS
+600 LDGEFPSNLS

>member
-62 IVKKPIVVSLPKRTQ
+62 IVKKPIVVPLPKRTQ
-77 KPTIDAYI
+77 KTGIDANI

-108 RTGRTRKSHEAFVKK
+108 KTGKARKSHEAFVKK
-123 NLEFFEGIDSEIARA
+123 NLEFFDGIDSEIARA

-151 MENEQLKKLG
+151 TENEQLKKLG
-161 KEYQGSCYIFA
+161 KEYQGSYYIFA
-172 LDGRPE
+172 LDGSPE

-185 AVLAKYEKL
+185 AVLAKYEML

-200 KAEEEAAESDD
+200 ETAESDD

-230 KIKGIKGGNSAGAG
+230 KIKGIKGGNSVGAV

-337 IYHKGQTGNAQALD
+337 IYYKGQTGNAQALD
-351 KDVDNGVDFFVA
+351 DDVDNGVDFFVA
-363 GFTPNSSRICQKF
+363 GFTPNGSRICQKF

-401 NGEIPLWRIN
+401 NSEIPLWRIN
-411 NELVSPKASAR
+411 KELVSPNSAN
-422 KKKDSDES
+422 
-430 GAAKGS
+430 A
-436 DLPIS
+436 IS
-441 PTLQSDMFQAI
+441 PALQSDIFQAI

-468 RVCTDSDPDGNDK
+468 RVCTDSDTDSNDK
-481 TKINAVRAGLIKAFI
+481 TKINEVRAGLIKAFI

-531 EQIQQEASTS
+531 EKIQLEATDV
-541 KEKLN
+541 KLN
-546 RTIKDVYFS
+546 RTIKDAYFS

-570 LSNYHIRNAEK
+570 LSNYHLRKLKEGR
-581 NNKSNADKYLAI
+581 AI
-593 MKEIIDK
+593 DFSKLINEIMGKIKDS
-600 LNGEFPSNLS
+600 LPTNLS
-610 LVDKGKFQ
+610 IMEKGKFQ
-618 IGYYQQR
+618 LGYFQQ
-625 TRLNP
+625 NKDFFAEQN
-630 YKNAN
+630 KNE
-635 GNKEPETVN
+635 EPETVN

>member
-1 MLIRSLCDYYD
+1 MLIRSLCNYYD

-62 IVKKPIVVSLPKRTQ
+62 IVKKPIVVPLPKRTQ
-77 KPTIDAYI
+77 KTGIDANI

-108 RTGRTRKSHEAFVKK
+108 KTDKARKSHEAFVKK
-123 NLEFFEGIDSEIARA
+123 NLDFFDGIDSEIARA

-151 MENEQLKKLG
+151 TENEQLKKLG
-161 KEYQGSCYIFA
+161 KEYQGSYYIFA
-172 LDGRPE
+172 LDGSPE

-185 AVLAKYEKL
+185 AVLAKYEEI

-200 KAEEEAAESDD
+200 ETAESDD

-230 KIKGIKGGNSAGAG
+230 KIKGIKGGNSVGAV

-337 IYHKGQTGNAQALD
+337 IYYKGQTGNAQVLD

-411 NELVSPKASAR
+411 KELVSPNSAN
-422 KKKDSDES
+422 
-430 GAAKGS
+430 A
-436 DLPIS
+436 IS
-441 PTLQSDMFQAI
+441 PALQSDIFQAI

-468 RVCTDSDPDGNDK
+468 RVCTDSDTDSNNK
-481 TKINAVRAGLIKAFI
+481 IKINEVRAGLIKAFI
-496 NRKARLNG
+496 NRKARING
-504 DKEEITMSLDK
+504 DKEEITMTLNP
-515 ENKNPA
+515 ENTNPA

-531 EQIQQEASTS
+531 EKIQLEATDV
-541 KEKLN
+541 KLN
-546 RTIKDVYFS
+546 CTIKDAYFS

-570 LSNYHIRNAEK
+570 LSNYHLRKLKEGR
-581 NNKSNADKYLAI
+581 AI
-593 MKEIIDK
+593 YFSKLINEIMGKIKDS
-600 LNGEFPSNLS
+600 LPTNLS
-610 LVDKGKFQ
+610 LIDKGNFQ
-618 IGYYQQR
+618 VGYFHQNSYFF
-625 TRLNP
+625 TKKD
-630 YKNAN
+630 KNE
-635 GNKEPETVN
+635 EPETVN

>member
-62 IVKKPIVVSLPKRTQ
+62 IVKKPIVVPLPKRTQ
-77 KPTIDAYI
+77 KTGIDANI

-108 RTGRTRKSHEAFVKK
+108 KTGKARKSHEAFVKK
-123 NLEFFEGIDSEIARA
+123 NLEFFDGIDSEIARA

-151 MENEQLKKLG
+151 TENEQLKKLG
-161 KEYQGSCYIFA
+161 KEYQGSYYIFA
-172 LDGRPE
+172 FDGSPE

-200 KAEEEAAESDD
+200 ETAESDD

-230 KIKGIKGGNSAGAG
+230 KIKGIKGGNSVGAV

-337 IYHKGQTGNAQALD
+337 IYYKGQTGNAQALD
-351 KDVDNGVDFFVA
+351 DDVDNGVDFFVA
-363 GFTPNSSRICQKF
+363 GFTPNGSRICQKF

-401 NGEIPLWRIN
+401 NSEIPLWRIN
-411 NELVSPKASAR
+411 KELVSPNSAN
-422 KKKDSDES
+422 
-430 GAAKGS
+430 A
-436 DLPIS
+436 IS
-441 PTLQSDMFQAI
+441 PALQSDIFQAI

-468 RVCTDSDPDGNDK
+468 RVCTDSDTDSNDK
-481 TKINAVRAGLIKAFI
+481 TKINEVRAGLIKAFI

-531 EQIQQEASTS
+531 EKIQLEATDV
-541 KEKLN
+541 KLN
-546 RTIKDVYFS
+546 RTIKDAYFS

-570 LSNYHIRNAEK
+570 LSNYHLRKLKEGRVIYFSKLINE
-581 NNKSNADKYLAI
+581 I
-593 MKEIIDK
+593 MGKIKDS
-600 LNGEFPSNLS
+600 LPTNLS
-610 LVDKGKFQ
+610 IMEKGKFQ
-618 IGYYQQR
+618 LGYFQQ
-625 TRLNP
+625 NKDFFAEQN
-630 YKNAN
+630 KNE
-635 GNKEPETVN
+635 EPETVN

>member
-12 IQSARGEAASDIMS
+12 IQSARGETASDIMS

-62 IVKKPIVVSLPKRTQ
+62 IVKKPIVVPLPKRTQ
-77 KPTIDAYI
+77 KTGIDANI

-108 RTGRTRKSHEAFVKK
+108 KTGKARKSHEAFVKK
-123 NLEFFEGIDSEIARA
+123 NLEFFDGIDSEIARA

-151 MENEQLKKLG
+151 TENEQLKKLG
-161 KEYQGSCYIFA
+161 KEYQGSYYIFA
-172 LDGRPE
+172 LDGSPE

-185 AVLAKYEKL
+185 AVLAKYEEI

-200 KAEEEAAESDD
+200 ETAESDD

-230 KIKGIKGGNSAGAG
+230 KIKGIKGGNSVGAV

-337 IYHKGQTGNAQALD
+337 IYYKGQTGNAQALD

-401 NGEIPLWRIN
+401 NSEIPLWRIN
-411 NELVSPKASAR
+411 KELVSPNSAN
-422 KKKDSDES
+422 
-430 GAAKGS
+430 A
-436 DLPIS
+436 IS
-441 PTLQSDMFQAI
+441 PALQSDIFQAI

-468 RVCTDSDPDGNDK
+468 RVCTDSDTDSNDK
-481 TKINAVRAGLIKAFI
+481 TKINEVRAGLIKAFI

-531 EQIQQEASTS
+531 EKIQLEATDV
-541 KEKLN
+541 KLN
-546 RTIKDVYFS
+546 RTIKDAYFS

-570 LSNYHIRNAEK
+570 LSNYHLRKLKEGR
-581 NNKSNADKYLAI
+581 AI
-593 MKEIIDK
+593 DFSKLINEIMGKIKDS
-600 LNGEFPSNLS
+600 LPTNLS
-610 LVDKGKFQ
+610 IMEKGKFQ
-618 IGYYQQR
+618 LGYFQQ
-625 TRLNP
+625 NKDFFAEQN
-630 YKNAN
+630 KNE
-635 GNKEPETVN
+635 EPETVN

>member
-62 IVKKPIVVSLPKRTQ
+62 IVKKPIVVPLPKRTQ
-77 KPTIDAYI
+77 KTGIDANI

-108 RTGRTRKSHEAFVKK
+108 KTGKARKSHEAFVKK
-123 NLEFFEGIDSEIARA
+123 NLEFFDGIDSEIARA

-151 MENEQLKKLG
+151 TENEQLKKLG
-161 KEYQGSCYIFA
+161 KEYQGSYYIFA
-172 LDGRPE
+172 LDGSPE

-200 KAEEEAAESDD
+200 ETAESDD

-230 KIKGIKGGNSAGAG
+230 KIKGIKGGNSVGAV

-310 LFNGYL
+310 LFSDYL
-316 NSSNGVTEDSTKADV
+316 NSSNAVTEDSTKADV

-337 IYHKGQTGNAQALD
+337 IYYKGQTGNAQALD
-351 KDVDNGVDFFVA
+351 DDVDNGVDFFVA

-411 NELVSPKASAR
+411 KELVSPNSAN
-422 KKKDSDES
+422 
-430 GAAKGS
+430 A
-436 DLPIS
+436 IS
-441 PTLQSDMFQAI
+441 PALQSDIFQAI

-468 RVCTDSDPDGNDK
+468 RVCTDSDTDSNNK
-481 TKINAVRAGLIKAFI
+481 IKINEVRAGLIKAFI
-496 NRKARLNG
+496 NRKARING
-504 DKEEITMSLDK
+504 DKEEITMTLNP
-515 ENKNPA
+515 ENTNPA

-531 EQIQQEASTS
+531 EKIQLEATDV
-541 KEKLN
+541 KLN
-546 RTIKDVYFS
+546 RTIKDAYFS

-570 LSNYHIRNAEK
+570 LSNYHLRKLKEGRAIYFSKLINEIMGKIKDSLPTNLSIMEK
-581 NNKSNADKYLAI
+581 
-593 MKEIIDK
+593 
-600 LNGEFPSNLS
+600 GEFQL
-610 LVDKGKFQ
+610 GYFQ
-618 IGYYQQR
+618 QNKDFFAEQ
-625 TRLNP
+625 N
-630 YKNAN
+630 KNE
-635 GNKEPETVN
+635 EPETVN

>member
-26 EQPVHWMVMLTP
+26 EQPVHWMVMLTS

-77 KPTIDAYI
+77 KTGIDANI

-108 RTGRTRKSHEAFVKK
+108 KTGKARKSHEAFVKK
-123 NLEFFEGIDSEIARA
+123 NLEFFDGIDSEIARA

-151 MENEQLKKLG
+151 TENEQLKKLG
-161 KEYQGSCYIFA
+161 KEYQGSYYIFA
-172 LDGRPE
+172 LDGSPE

-200 KAEEEAAESDD
+200 ETAESDD

-230 KIKGIKGGNSAGAG
+230 KIKGIKGGNSVGAV

-337 IYHKGQTGNAQALD
+337 IYHKGQTGNAQVLD
-351 KDVDNGVDFFVA
+351 DDVDNGVDFFVA

-411 NELVSPKASAR
+411 KELVSPNSAN
-422 KKKDSDES
+422 
-430 GAAKGS
+430 A
-436 DLPIS
+436 IS
-441 PTLQSDMFQAI
+441 PALQSDIFQAI

-468 RVCTDSDPDGNDK
+468 RVCTDSDTEDNGFI
-481 TKINAVRAGLIKAFI
+481 KINAVRAGLIKAFI
-496 NRKARLNG
+496 NRKARING
-504 DKEEITMSLDK
+504 DKEEITMTLNP
-515 ENKNPA
+515 ENTNPA

-531 EQIQQEASTS
+531 EKIQLEATDV
-541 KEKLN
+541 KLN
-546 RTIKDVYFS
+546 RTIKDAYFS

-570 LSNYHIRNAEK
+570 LSNYHLR
-581 NNKSNADKYLAI
+581 
-593 MKEIIDK
+593 K
-600 LNGEFPSNLS
+600 LNEGRVIYFSKLINEIMGKIKDSLPTNLSIMEKGEFQL
-610 LVDKGKFQ
+610 GYFQ
-618 IGYYQQR
+618 QNKDFFAEQ
-625 TRLNP
+625 N
-630 YKNAN
+630 KNE
-635 GNKEPETVN
+635 EPETVN

>member
-62 IVKKPIVVSLPKRTQ
+62 IVKKPIMVPLPKRTQ
-77 KPTIDAYI
+77 KTGIDANI

-108 RTGRTRKSHEAFVKK
+108 KTGKARKSHEAFVKK
-123 NLEFFEGIDSEIARA
+123 NLEFFDGIDSEIARA

-151 MENEQLKKLG
+151 TENEQLKKLG
-161 KEYQGSCYIFA
+161 KEYQGSYYIFA
-172 LDGRPE
+172 LDGSPE

-185 AVLAKYEKL
+185 AVLAKYEEI

-200 KAEEEAAESDD
+200 EAAESDD

-230 KIKGIKGGNSAGAG
+230 KIKGIKGGNSVGAV

-310 LFNGYL
+310 LFSDYL
-316 NSSNGVTEDSTKADV
+316 NSSNAVTEDSTKADV

-337 IYHKGQTGNAQALD
+337 IYHKGQTGNAQVLD
-351 KDVDNGVDFFVA
+351 DDVDNGVDFFVA
-363 GFTPNSSRICQKF
+363 GFTPNGSRICQKF

-411 NELVSPKASAR
+411 KELVSPNSAN
-422 KKKDSDES
+422 
-430 GAAKGS
+430 A
-436 DLPIS
+436 IS
-441 PTLQSDMFQAI
+441 PALQSDIFQAI

-468 RVCTDSDPDGNDK
+468 RVCTDSDTDSNNK
-481 TKINAVRAGLIKAFI
+481 IKINEVRAGLIKAFI

-531 EQIQQEASTS
+531 EKIQLEATDV
-541 KEKLN
+541 KLN
-546 RTIKDVYFS
+546 RTIKDAYFS

-570 LSNYHIRNAEK
+570 LSNYHLRKLKEGR
-581 NNKSNADKYLAI
+581 AI
-593 MKEIIDK
+593 DFSKLINEIMGKIKDS
-600 LNGEFPSNLS
+600 LPTNLS
-610 LVDKGKFQ
+610 IMEKGKFQ
-618 IGYYQQR
+618 LGYFQQ
-625 TRLNP
+625 NKDFFAEQN
-630 YKNAN
+630 KNE
-635 GNKEPETVN
+635 EPETVN

>member
-77 KPTIDAYI
+77 KTGIDANI

-108 RTGRTRKSHEAFVKK
+108 KTGKARKSHEAFVKK
-123 NLEFFEGIDSEIARA
+123 NLEFFDGIDSEIARA

-151 MENEQLKKLG
+151 TENEQLKKLG
-161 KEYQGSCYIFA
+161 KEYQGSYYIFA
-172 LDGRPE
+172 LDGSPE

-200 KAEEEAAESDD
+200 ETAESDD

-230 KIKGIKGGNSAGAG
+230 KIKGIKGGNSVGAV

-291 DDMTVVFFA
+291 DDMTVVFLA

-337 IYHKGQTGNAQALD
+337 IYYKGQTGNAQVLD

-376 MVRNKFGKIIDNVK
+376 MVRNKLGKIIDNVK

-411 NELVSPKASAR
+411 KELVSPNSAN
-422 KKKDSDES
+422 
-430 GAAKGS
+430 A
-436 DLPIS
+436 IS

-468 RVCTDSDPDGNDK
+468 RVSTDSDPDGNDK

-581 NNKSNADKYLAI
+581 NNKLNADKYLAI

-600 LNGEFPSNLS
+600 LDGEFPSNLS

>member
-62 IVKKPIVVSLPKRTQ
+62 IVKKPIVVPLPKRTQ
-77 KPTIDAYI
+77 KTGIDANI

-108 RTGRTRKSHEAFVKK
+108 KTGKARKSHEAFVKK
-123 NLEFFEGIDSEIARA
+123 NLEFFDGIDSEIARA

-151 MENEQLKKLG
+151 TENEQLKKLG
-161 KEYQGSCYIFA
+161 KEYQGSYYIFA
-172 LDGRPE
+172 LDGSPE

-185 AVLAKYEKL
+185 AVLAKYEEL

-200 KAEEEAAESDD
+200 ETAESDD

-230 KIKGIKGGNSAGAG
+230 KIKGIKGGNSVGAV

-411 NELVSPKASAR
+411 KELVSPNSAN
-422 KKKDSDES
+422 
-430 GAAKGS
+430 A
-436 DLPIS
+436 IS
-441 PTLQSDMFQAI
+441 PALQSDIFQAI

-468 RVCTDSDPDGNDK
+468 RVCTDSDTDSNNK
-481 TKINAVRAGLIKAFI
+481 IKINEVRAGLIKAFI
-496 NRKARLNG
+496 NRKARING
-504 DKEEITMSLDK
+504 DKEEITMTLNP
-515 ENKNPA
+515 ENTNPA

-531 EQIQQEASTS
+531 EKIQLEATDV
-541 KEKLN
+541 KLN
-546 RTIKDVYFS
+546 RTIKDAYFS

-570 LSNYHIRNAEK
+570 LSNYHLRKLKEGRAIYFSKLINEIMGKIKDSLPTNLSIMEK
-581 NNKSNADKYLAI
+581 
-593 MKEIIDK
+593 
-600 LNGEFPSNLS
+600 GEFQL
-610 LVDKGKFQ
+610 GYFQ
-618 IGYYQQR
+618 QNKDFFAEQ
-625 TRLNP
+625 N
-630 YKNAN
+630 KNE
-635 GNKEPETVN
+635 EPETVN

>member
-26 EQPVHWMVMLTP
+26 EQPVNWMVMLTP

-62 IVKKPIVVSLPKRTQ
+62 IVKKPIVVPLPKRTQ
-77 KPTIDAYI
+77 KTGIDANI

-108 RTGRTRKSHEAFVKK
+108 KTGKARKSHEAFVKK
-123 NLEFFEGIDSEIARA
+123 NLELFDGIDSEIARA

-151 MENEQLKKLG
+151 TENEQLKKLG
-161 KEYQGSCYIFA
+161 KEYQGSYYIFA

-185 AVLAKYEKL
+185 AVLAKYEEL
-194 MAKAAA
+194 MAKTAA
-200 KAEEEAAESDD
+200 ETAESDD

-230 KIKGIKGGNSAGAG
+230 KIKGIKGGNSVGAV

-411 NELVSPKASAR
+411 NELVSPNSAN
-422 KKKDSDES
+422 
-430 GAAKGS
+430 A
-436 DLPIS
+436 IS
-441 PTLQSDMFQAI
+441 PALQSDMFQAI

-468 RVCTDSDPDGNDK
+468 RVSTDSDTEDNGFI
-481 TKINAVRAGLIKAFI
+481 KINAVRAGLIKAFI
-496 NRKARLNG
+496 NRKARING
-504 DKEEITMSLDK
+504 DKEEITMTLNP
-515 ENKNPA
+515 ENTNPA

-531 EQIQQEASTS
+531 EKIQLEATDV
-541 KEKLN
+541 KLN
-546 RTIKDVYFS
+546 RTIKDAYFS

-570 LSNYHIRNAEK
+570 LSNYHLRKLKEGRAIYFSKLINEIMGKIKDSLPTNLSIMEK
-581 NNKSNADKYLAI
+581 
-593 MKEIIDK
+593 
-600 LNGEFPSNLS
+600 GEFQL
-610 LVDKGKFQ
+610 GYFQ
-618 IGYYQQR
+618 QNKDFFAEQ
-625 TRLNP
+625 N
-630 YKNAN
+630 KNE
-635 GNKEPETVN
+635 EPETVN

>member
-26 EQPVHWMVMLTP
+26 EQPVHWMVMLTS

-62 IVKKPIVVSLPKRTQ
+62 IVKKPIMVPLPKRTQ
-77 KPTIDAYI
+77 KTGIDANI

-108 RTGRTRKSHEAFVKK
+108 KTGKARKSHEAFVKK
-123 NLEFFEGIDSEIARA
+123 NLEFFDGIDSEIARA

-151 MENEQLKKLG
+151 TENEQLKKLG
-161 KEYQGSCYIFA
+161 KEYQGSYYIFA
-172 LDGRPE
+172 LDGSPE

-194 MAKAAA
+194 MAKAAV
-200 KAEEEAAESDD
+200 EAAESDD

-230 KIKGIKGGNSAGAG
+230 KIKGIKGGNSVGAV

-337 IYHKGQTGNAQALD
+337 IYYKGQTGNAQALD

-411 NELVSPKASAR
+411 KELVSPNSAN
-422 KKKDSDES
+422 
-430 GAAKGS
+430 A
-436 DLPIS
+436 IS
-441 PTLQSDMFQAI
+441 PALQSDIFQAI

-468 RVCTDSDPDGNDK
+468 RVCTDSDTDSNNK
-481 TKINAVRAGLIKAFI
+481 IKINEVRAGLIKAFI
-496 NRKARLNG
+496 NRKARING
-504 DKEEITMSLDK
+504 DKEEITMTLNP
-515 ENKNPA
+515 ENTNPA

-531 EQIQQEASTS
+531 EKIQLEATDV
-541 KEKLN
+541 KLN
-546 RTIKDVYFS
+546 RTIKDAYFS

-570 LSNYHIRNAEK
+570 LSNYHLRKLKEGRAIYFSKLINEIMGKIKDSLPTNLSIMEK
-581 NNKSNADKYLAI
+581 
-593 MKEIIDK
+593 
-600 LNGEFPSNLS
+600 GEFQL
-610 LVDKGKFQ
+610 GYFQ
-618 IGYYQQR
+618 QNKDFFAEQ
-625 TRLNP
+625 N
-630 YKNAN
+630 KNE
-635 GNKEPETVN
+635 EPETVN

>member
-77 KPTIDAYI
+77 KTGIDANI

-108 RTGRTRKSHEAFVKK
+108 KTGKARKSHEAFVKK
-123 NLEFFEGIDSEIARA
+123 NLEFFDGIDSEIARA

-151 MENEQLKKLG
+151 TENEQLKKLG
-161 KEYQGSCYIFA
+161 KEYQGSYYIFA
-172 LDGRPE
+172 LDGSPE

-200 KAEEEAAESDD
+200 ETAESDD

-230 KIKGIKGGNSAGAG
+230 KIKGIKGGNSVGAV

-305 KAECD
+305 NAECD

-337 IYHKGQTGNAQALD
+337 IYYKGQTGNAQALD

-411 NELVSPKASAR
+411 KELVSPNSAN
-422 KKKDSDES
+422 
-430 GAAKGS
+430 A
-436 DLPIS
+436 IS
-441 PTLQSDMFQAI
+441 PALQSDIFQAI

-468 RVCTDSDPDGNDK
+468 RVCTDSDTDSNNK
-481 TKINAVRAGLIKAFI
+481 IKINEVRAGLIKAFI
-496 NRKARLNG
+496 NRKARING

-531 EQIQQEASTS
+531 EKIQLEATDV
-541 KEKLN
+541 KLN
-546 RTIKDVYFS
+546 RTIKDAYFS

-570 LSNYHIRNAEK
+570 LSNYHLRKLKEGR
-581 NNKSNADKYLAI
+581 AI
-593 MKEIIDK
+593 DFSKLINEIMGKIKDS
-600 LNGEFPSNLS
+600 LPTNLS
-610 LVDKGKFQ
+610 IMEKGKFQ
-618 IGYYQQR
+618 LGYFQQ
-625 TRLNP
+625 NKDFFAEQN
-630 YKNAN
+630 KNE
-635 GNKEPETVN
+635 EPETVN